1 MIPSLSDR
9 ELLAKT
15 LQAEAGNQGIGGM
28 LAVGSVIRNRMAQ
41 GGSLGD
47 VILAP
52 AQFSAWNKV
61 TGAVGGEQGQDM
73 AALKPSVDAYAA
85 ADAILS
91 GNAPDITGGATHYY
105 NPSISNPAWGKEKA
119 GGDWTKIGAHIF
131 GKAGDFRT
139 GAAKMNG
146 EQTQKPQGLLGG
158 LLGGGSISGSIL
170 GKLGMDEDQ
179 ADRFRMAILAGTG
192 DPSMAPL
199 IQATQARMQE
209 RKSEAKEQRQRNKS
223 LEYLKQRADAGDA
236 MAGQI
241 YGAVSTGV
249 LPVGAGLSTYLT
261 QSFKG
266 QKVTDTTDYKN
277 YLEFKK
283 TNPDI
288 TFEEFYTT
296 YKNKPDIQNK
306 GVYRDKSGNIIGEVN
321 FDKTTGQFF
330 QFDPNG
336 QRQILDMK
344 ELTPV
349 TDATFAK
356 TIPSYDKFVDLSE
369 ELQSDVGSMRQL
381 EKYMTAINNTNE
393 GFARLAD
400 DLSASAKTLLGSYI
414 GSDYASLSPEEL
426 NLRIS
431 RGLQQGLIGRFRIE
445 TVGGGVMTEQDALR
459 IIQNL
464 GGDVSLLQNK
474 EVVAKQIQNLFEAKK
489 SSFDRKKKQYDI
501 ALNQIYRDQGFE
513 EIEPYKFDESVFN
526 LKGDV
531 GPNGNGAKV
540 FPNAPPVG
548 TISKGHR
555 FKGGDPSVQSN
566 WEPIK

>member
-1 MIPSLSDR
+1 MALNDR

-41 GGSLGD
+41 GGSLSD

-73 AALKPSVDAYAA
+73 AALKPSEDAYAA

-91 GNAPDITGGATHYY
+91 GNAPDVTGGATHYY

-158 LLGGGSISGSIL
+158 LLGGQGIG
-170 GKLGMDEDQ
+170 GALGMSDD
-179 ADRFRMAILAGTG
+179 FRDKLKMAILAGTG
-192 DPSMAPL
+192 DARMDPL
-199 IQATQARMQE
+199 IEATQARMQE
-209 RKSEAKEQRQRNKS
+209 RRDEAKEQRQRNKS
-223 LEYLKQRADAGDA
+223 LEYLKQLADAGDA

-261 QSFKG
+261 QSLKG
-266 QKVTDTTDYKN
+266 QTVTDTADYKN

-288 TFEEFYTT
+288 TFEEFYTNF
-296 YKNKPDIQNK
+296 KNKPDIQNK

-321 FDKTTGQFF
+321 FDKSTGQFF
-330 QFDPNG
+330 QYDPNG

-349 TDATFAK
+349 TDATFAN
-356 TIPSYDKFVDLSE
+356 TIPKYNDFVKLSE
-369 ELQSDVGSMRQL
+369 GLQDDIGSLRQL
-381 EKYMTAINNTNE
+381 EKYMTEINNTNE

-400 DLSASAKTLLGSYI
+400 DLSASAKTLLSSYF
-414 GSDYASLSPEEL
+414 GPEYTNLSKEEL
-426 NLRIS
+426 ALRVG

-474 EVVAKQIQNLFEAKK
+474 EVVSKQIQNLFEAKK
-489 SSFDRKKKQYDI
+489 SSFDRRKKRHDI
-501 ALNQIYRDQGFE
+501 ALNQIYKDQGFE
-513 EIEPYKFDESVFN
+513 EIQPYEFDESVFN
-526 LKGDV
+526 LKGSVSDTKTTMTDDQLLS
-531 GPNGNGAKV
+531 GAQGKTG
-540 FPNAPPVG
+540 AAL
-548 TISKGHR
+548 SQYL
-555 FKGGDPSVQSN
+555 QSLSEADFN
-566 WEPIK
+566 RLMQLQQ